1 MQSTRAL
8 RETGTPL
15 AALHHSKTKGGGM
28 KLVVAIIKPFKLDE
42 VREALTE
49 LGVTGM
55 TVTEVKG
62 FGRQK
67 GQTEIYRGAEYST
80 NMVPKL
86 KVEVACGSDLSAR
99 VVEAIQAAANTG
111 SIGDGKIFVLDI
123 GEAVRIRTGETDGNA
138 L

>member
-1 MQSTRAL
+1 
-8 RETGTPL
+8 
-15 AALHHSKTKGGGM
+15 M
-28 KLVVAIIKPFKLDE
+28 KLVIAIIKPFKLDE
-42 VREALTE
+42 TREALSG
-49 LGVTGM
+49 LGVQGM

-80 NMVPKL
+80 NMVPKI
-86 KVEVACGSDLSAR
+86 KIEVAVTDDLADR
-99 VVEAIQAAANTG
+99 AVEAIQQAANTG

-123 GEAVRIRTGETDGNA
+123 GSAVRIRTGETNDTA

>member
-1 MQSTRAL
+1 
-8 RETGTPL
+8 
-15 AALHHSKTKGGGM
+15 M

-86 KVEVACGSDLSAR
+86 KVEVACATEMSAR
-99 VVEAIQAAANTG
+99 VVEVIQAAANTG
-111 SIGDGKIFVLDI
+111 AIGDGKIFVLDI
-123 GEAVRIRTGETDGNA
+123 GEAVRIRTGETDANA

>member
-1 MQSTRAL
+1 
-8 RETGTPL
+8 
-15 AALHHSKTKGGGM
+15 M
-28 KLVVAIIKPFKLDE
+28 KMVVAIIKPFKLDE
-42 VREALTE
+42 VREALTM

-80 NMVPKL
+80 SMVPKL
-86 KVEVACGSDLSAR
+86 KLEVVCPTALSPR
-99 VVEAIQAAANTG
+99 VVEAIQASANTG
-111 SIGDGKIFVLDI
+111 AIGDGKIFVVEI
-123 GEAVRIRTGETDGNA
+123 GEAVRIRTGETDETA